1 MTEPAIILH
10 GTPLSG
16 HAHRVEL
23 LLLMLGLPYRF
34 LDAPA
39 SVRKTP
45 AFRALN
51 PLEQIPVLQDGD
63 LDACRQQRHPRL
75 SREAL
80 RPGGRWLPQDAV
92 TAAQV
97 QRWLSI
103 AAGEVRYG
111 PATARMA
118 LQWGMAGD
126 PVRAAAIAGRLLV
139 FMDEHLQARRF
150 LAADHPT
157 IADLACYSYVA
168 HAPEGA
174 IPLDP
179 YPARVRLDRPRRGAA
194 WHSSPCRVRRFRS
207 VAPAAWESTWTLTSR
222 SISARSPGAARR
234 AFGEQCCRA
243 SAPIRDFLP
252 GPAPLASSR
261 C

>member
-1 MTEPAIILH
+1 MTDPAMILH

-39 SVRKTP
+39 SVRRTA

-63 LDACRQQRHPRL
+63 LTLADSNAILVYLAKRYDA
-75 SREAL
+75 
-80 RPGGRWLPQDAV
+80 GGRWLPEDAV

-126 PVRAAAIAGRLLV
+126 PVRAAAIAERLLV

-179 YPARVRLDRPRRGAA
+179 YPAVRAWIGRVEALPHFKPMPR
-194 WHSSPCRVRRFRS
+194 SPLPS
-207 VAPAAWESTWTLTSR
+207 VAPAA
-222 SISARSPGAARR
+222 
-234 AFGEQCCRA
+234 
-243 SAPIRDFLP
+243 
-252 GPAPLASSR
+252 
-261 C
+261 